1 MISVEFLP
9 LEPSF
14 PEACDRQAPIT
25 LPRSSA
31 IKADVTSR
39 VQKQDLYF
47 SAYLAAAFVQ
57 EDQEPEVLAKTVA
70 MMHLPFSPLVTQSR
84 HLSM

>member
-25 LPRSSA
+25 LPRSSD

-39 VQKQDLYF
+39 VQKQDFF
-47 SAYLAAAFVQ
+47 SNSCFAAAFVQ
-57 EDQEPEVLAKTVA
+57 VDQVPENVYG
-70 MMHLPFSPLVTQSR
+70 P
-84 HLSM
+84 